1 MEDYIYRY
9 KGNDYKYLGIGKF
22 KNDFDGAWI
31 DAVLYEREGHKY
43 MREVKDFFKKFEDVS
58 SPLYSDYEAMSSD
71 ESCIVEKGEID
82 STPTMQNALK
92 PKKQKTVT
100 EIIHD
105 QLGPGY
111 VPRGHKGG
119 RQILVKEVECKDYA
133 QDDSNRTK

>member
-58 SPLYSDYEAMSSD
+58 SQLYTDYEAMSSD
-71 ESCIVEKGEID
+71 ESYVVEKGEVD

-92 PKKQKTVT
+92 PKKKSILDTITDTIGTGYEPVRVGQVEEAT
-100 EIIHD
+100 IIKKHRYD
-105 QLGPGY
+105 
-111 VPRGHKGG
+111 K
-119 RQILVKEVECKDYA
+119 
-133 QDDSNRTK
+133 

>member
-9 KGNDYKYLGIGKF
+9 EGNDYKYLGIGKF

-58 SPLYSDYEAMSSD
+58 SQLYTDYEAMSSD
-71 ESCIVEKGEID
+71 ESYVVEKGEVD

-92 PKKQKTVT
+92 PKKKSILDTITDTIGTGYEPGEDKNKNQIRVGQVEEAT
-100 EIIHD
+100 IIKKHRYD
-105 QLGPGY
+105 
-111 VPRGHKGG
+111 K
-119 RQILVKEVECKDYA
+119 
-133 QDDSNRTK
+133 

>member
-1 MEDYIYRY
+1 MKGKDKIMEYMYRY

-71 ESCIVEKGEID
+71 ESYIVEKGEVN
-82 STPTMQNALK
+82 STPTIQNDLK
-92 PKKQKTVT
+92 PKKKNILDTIT
-100 EIIHD
+100 DTIGTGYE
-105 QLGPGY
+105 PG
-111 VPRGHKGG
+111 
-119 RQILVKEVECKDYA
+119 
-133 QDDSNRTK
+133 DDKNKN

>member
-1 MEDYIYRY
+1 MGEEAIPTRQILQLALQLDEKGEFYKFKEVFVSDEDY
-9 KGNDYKYLGIGKF
+9 
-22 KNDFDGAWI
+22 
-31 DAVLYEREGHKY
+31 
-43 MREVKDFFKKFEDVS
+43 
-58 SPLYSDYEAMSSD
+58 
-71 ESCIVEKGEID
+71 IVEKGEID

-119 RQILVKEVECKDYA
+119 RQILVKEVECEDYA
-133 QDDSNRTK
+133 QDDSNRAK

>member
-43 MREVKDFFKKFEDVS
+43 MREVKDFFKKFEDVT

-71 ESCIVEKGEID
+71 ESYVVEKGEVD

-92 PKKQKTVT
+92 PKKKSILDTITDTIGTGYEPGRVGQVEEAT
-100 EIIHD
+100 IIKKHRYD
-105 QLGPGY
+105 
-111 VPRGHKGG
+111 K
-119 RQILVKEVECKDYA
+119 
-133 QDDSNRTK
+133 

>member
-1 MEDYIYRY
+1 MMEDYIYRY

-71 ESCIVEKGEID
+71 ESYIVEKGEID

-92 PKKQKTVT
+92 PKDRGVLD
-100 EIIHD
+100 IITD
-105 QLGPGY
+105 TIGPGY
-111 VPRGHKGG
+111 EPGEDKNKN
-119 RQILVKEVECKDYA
+119 QIRVGQVEETTVIKKQTNKKA
-133 QDDSNRTK
+133 

>member
-22 KNDFDGAWI
+22 KNNFDGAWI

-58 SPLYSDYEAMSSD
+58 SPLYTDYEAMSSD
-71 ESCIVEKGEID
+71 ESYVVEKGEVD

-92 PKKQKTVT
+92 PKKKSILDTITDTIGTGYEPGENKNKNQIRVGQVEEAT
-100 EIIHD
+100 IIKKHRYD
-105 QLGPGY
+105 
-111 VPRGHKGG
+111 K
-119 RQILVKEVECKDYA
+119 
-133 QDDSNRTK
+133 

>member
-1 MEDYIYRY
+1 
-9 KGNDYKYLGIGKF
+9 
-22 KNDFDGAWI
+22 
-31 DAVLYEREGHKY
+31 

-71 ESCIVEKGEID
+71 ESCIVEKDEID

-119 RQILVKEVECKDYA
+119 RQILVKEVECEDYA
-133 QDDSNRTK
+133 QDDSNRAK

>member
-58 SPLYSDYEAMSSD
+58 SPLYTDYEAMSSD
-71 ESCIVEKGEID
+71 ESYVVEKGEVD

-92 PKKQKTVT
+92 PKKKSILDTITDTIGTGYEPGRVGQVEEAT
-100 EIIHD
+100 IIKKHRYD
-105 QLGPGY
+105 
-111 VPRGHKGG
+111 K
-119 RQILVKEVECKDYA
+119 
-133 QDDSNRTK
+133 

>member
-1 MEDYIYRY
+1 MEGCIYRY

-71 ESCIVEKGEID
+71 ESCIVEKRRNRLYAYYAKCFKAQEIED
-82 STPTMQNALK
+82 C
-92 PKKQKTVT
+92 
-100 EIIHD
+100 D
-105 QLGPGY
+105 
-111 VPRGHKGG
+111 R
-119 RQILVKEVECKDYA
+119 DYTWSA
-133 QDDSNRTK
+133 WTRIRSYGL